1 MNERAEEINEIKK
14 LFSTIIK
21 SKITVKENI
30 DDFDKKQFIIL
41 LERLEEAYNVEK
53 KIFDSNGLDLYN
65 LTDPLWDIIADF
77 VSLYYGENACELIFW
92 FIFKRFDEK
101 GNIIKL
107 EGLNDQII
115 EIKTPED
122 IWFYLNKILPPKEDL
137 DEYFDDENDEEETEN
152 FY

>member
-122 IWFYLNKILPPKEDL
+122 VWFYLNKILPPKEDL